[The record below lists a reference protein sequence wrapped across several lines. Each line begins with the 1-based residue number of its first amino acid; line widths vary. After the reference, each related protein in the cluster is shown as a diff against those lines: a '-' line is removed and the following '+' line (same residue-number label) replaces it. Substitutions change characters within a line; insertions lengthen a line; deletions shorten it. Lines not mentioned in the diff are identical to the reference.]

1 MAQAGPSWQ
10 ELIQQGNRAGFVG
23 RDAERAAF
31 LANFDLPVGDTRQRF
46 RFHVHGTAG
55 VGKTFL
61 VQELRQLA
69 RERGALTAYVDERAG
84 SVPEA
89 MAEMCRQFADQG
101 RRLKELERRLA
112 VYRDRRHEAEAAA
125 LAALAPEQAQQQGQP
140 GQPGQPGLPGQQGQ
154 PQPASAGS
162 RAAVGLGLAA
172 VEAAVPGAGL
182 LTSALPADLLAQGA
196 DRLRTGLSARFR
208 NPDDIE
214 LVMSP
219 EKVLTPVLLRDLRA
233 AASAT
238 PWIVLFLDTYERTG
252 PFLDP
257 WLYDLVTRH
266 EADGGLPAAVLV
278 VTSGQR
284 PLDTARWSG
293 IGSVADM
300 PLAPF
305 TESESRGLLAGK
317 GVVAEPVV
325 KEVLRLTGGLP
336 VLVSTL
342 AETRPGGPDDVD
354 DPSAGAVKRFLQWE
368 PDDTRRQ
375 VARVCALPRQL
386 DADVFRAL
394 VGHPGG
400 GPDSPDEPHASD
412 ELHAP
417 DELHALYDWLTG
429 LPFVGERGSRVRY
442 HDVVRAPM
450 LRLERRRSPRAWA
463 GRHRRLAETFAR
475 WRTETEAGRETENLW
490 ADEEW
495 RELRL
500 EETYHLLCARP
511 PAALGAALRALVEA
525 CREDAALGRAW
536 ARMLEDAGRDTDHTD
551 LADWGIRLG
560 EALDDDT
567 AGIAGAMAL
576 LLARPGPDTTG
587 RALAHTLRG
596 RELRYGGEHRR
607 ALEEYGRALEL
618 DPHLAWAHYGRGYTH
633 QLLDDFPAALT
644 ALDRADELAPG
655 TGWILSARAETYR
668 LAGRFEEAA
677 ADFDRAVALVPAD
690 ADPLTGRAVT
700 RYALGRYDEALAD
713 FDRALGIEPDN
724 AWALVRRAR
733 LRRTRGEP
741 AEAFADFDRAVR
753 VAPDAAWVAS
763 ERGDAYRLAD
773 RPEEAVTELTRA
785 LTLRPDYASALAS
798 RGAALCDLRRYEE
811 GLADFARAVELRPD
825 YAWALV
831 MTARVKNELG
841 DRPAMFTYLERA
853 VDTAPDID
861 WISHELALEYRDEGR
876 YEDAVAVFRR
886 VLDGN
891 PDDETMSAC
900 LTGLG
905 GTHLLMRRHEEALH
919 PLSRAL
925 TLSPDDSWTYA
936 LRARACLATGRT
948 DQALA
953 DLDRCATLEPASQAA
968 WARRTAI
975 ELLTQCDRWE
985 EATTRLSAADGTDE
999 ADDLDDLRC
1008 DAHRHAG
1015 QWPQALRLAER
1026 LRATAPLAGTF
1037 QLAMTVSQSQGLP
1050 AAEPLWREL
1059 ASLVA
1064 ADAELPAADSALGD
1078 LERAQAR
1085 CFLACALSNWPT
1097 AQEALTDFLSPPPD
1111 WDDLTTLTQI
1121 LKDLHTS
1128 PEADARRIAPLL
1140 TEATR
1145 ATEQISSRQAP

>member
-31 LANFDLPVGDTRQRF
+31 LTNFDLPVGDARRRF

-61 VQELRQLA
+61 IQELRQLA

-125 LAALAPEQAQQQGQP
+125 LAALAPEQQ
-140 GQPGQPGLPGQQGQ
+140 Q

-162 RAAVGLGLAA
+162 RTAVGLGLAA

-182 LTSALPADLLAQGA
+182 LTSALPADLLAPGA
-196 DRLRTGLSARFR
+196 DRLRAGLSARFR

-214 LVMSP
+214 LVLSP
-219 EKVLTPVLLRDLRA
+219 ERVLTPVLLRELRA
-233 AASAT
+233 AASAH

-266 EADGGLPAAVLV
+266 AEDGGLPAAVLV
-278 VTSGQR
+278 VTAGQR
-284 PLDTARWSG
+284 PPDTARWSG
-293 IGSVADM
+293 VGSVADV

-342 AETRPGGPDDVD
+342 AETRPGDPDDVG
-354 DPSAGAVKRFLQWE
+354 DPSAGAVNRFLQWE
-368 PDDTRRQ
+368 ADDTRRQ

-394 VGHPGG
+394 VG
-400 GPDSPDEPHASD
+400 GPDGGLDGAGDPDE
-412 ELHAP
+412 
-417 DELHALYDWLTG
+417 LYDWLTG
-429 LPFVGERGSRVRY
+429 LPFVGERGTRVRY

-450 LRLERRRSPRAWA
+450 LRLERRRSRREWA

-475 WRTETEAGRETENLW
+475 WRAEAEAGREGENLW

-525 CREDAALGRAW
+525 CREDAVLGRGW
-536 ARMLEDAGRDTDHTD
+536 ARMLADAGHDTDDTD
-551 LADWGIRLG
+551 LAAWGARLG
-560 EALDDDT
+560 QALDDDS

-576 LLARPGPDTTG
+576 LLTHPGPDPAC

-596 RELRYGGEHRR
+596 RELRYGGEHHR
-607 ALEEYGRALEL
+607 AMEEYDRALEL
-618 DPHLAWAHYGRGYTH
+618 DPRLAWAHYGRGYTL
-633 QLLDDFPAALT
+633 QLLDDFPAALA

-655 TGWILSARAETYR
+655 TWWILAGRAETHR
-668 LAGRFEEAA
+668 LAGRFAEAV

-690 ADPLTGRAVT
+690 ADPLTGRAVS
-700 RYALGRYDEALAD
+700 RHALGRYDEALAD
-713 FDRALGIEPDN
+713 FDRALALDPDN

-773 RPEEAVTELTRA
+773 RPEEAVAELTRA
-785 LTLRPDYASALAS
+785 LALTPDYASALAS
-798 RGAALCDLRRYEE
+798 RGAALCDLGRHEE
-811 GLADFARAVELRPD
+811 GLADFGRAVELRPD

-831 MTARVKNELG
+831 MTARAKDGLG
-841 DRPAMFTYLERA
+841 DRPAMFGYLERA
-853 VDTAPDID
+853 VAAAPDAD
-861 WISHELALEYRDEGR
+861 WISHELAAEYTKEGR
-876 YEDAVAVFRR
+876 YEEAVAVFRR
-886 VLDGN
+886 VLDRS
-891 PDDETMSAC
+891 PDDEAS

-905 GTHLLMRRHEEALH
+905 GTYLLMRWYEDALGA
-919 PLSRAL
+919 LSRAL

-936 LRARACLATGRT
+936 MRARVRLATGRT
-948 DQALA
+948 EQALA
-953 DLDRCATLEPASQAA
+953 DLDRCAGLEPASQAA
-968 WARRTAI
+968 WARRTAV
-975 ELLTQCDRWE
+975 ELLTQCERWE
-985 EATTRLSAADGTDE
+985 EATARLAAADD

-1008 DAHRHAG
+1008 EAHRQAG
-1015 QWPQALRLAER
+1015 QWPQARRTAER
-1026 LRATAPLAGTF
+1026 LRATAPIPGTF
-1037 QLAMTVSQSQGLP
+1037 ELAMTVSGSEGLP

-1059 ASLVA
+1059 ATLIR
-1064 ADAELPAADSALGD
+1064 ADAELPAEDSALGD

-1085 CFLACALSNWPT
+1085 CFLACALSDPAA
-1097 AQEALTDFLSPPPD
+1097 AQEALTGLLTSPLD
-1111 WDDLTTLTQI
+1111 WDDLATLTLI
-1121 LKDLHTS
+1121 LKDLLAS
-1128 PEADARRIAPLL
+1128 PGADASRIAPLL
-1140 TEATR
+1140 AEATR
-1145 ATEQISSRQAP
+1145 ARDEIRSRHRPPLFPGPREGG

>member
-10 ELIQQGNRAGFVG
+10 ELIQRGNRTGFVG

-31 LANFDLPVGDTRQRF
+31 LANFDLPVGDARRRF

-89 MAEMCRQFADQG
+89 MAEVCHQFADQG
-101 RRLKELERRLA
+101 RRLKDLERRLA

-125 LAALAPEQAQQQGQP
+125 LAALAAEQAQQQGH
-140 GQPGQPGLPGQQGQ
+140 QQGQ
-154 PQPASAGS
+154 PPPQPASAGS
-162 RAAVGLGLAA
+162 RTAVGLGLAA

-219 EKVLTPVLLRDLRA
+219 EKVLTPVLLRELRT

-266 EADGGLPAAVLV
+266 EADGGLPATVLV
-278 VTSGQR
+278 VTAGQR

-293 IGSVADM
+293 TGSVADV

-342 AETRPGGPDDVD
+342 AETRPGDPDDVD

-394 VGHPGG
+394 VCHPDG
-400 GPDSPDEPHASD
+400 GPDLPGDPDE
-412 ELHAP
+412 
-417 DELHALYDWLTG
+417 LYDWLTG
-429 LPFVGERGSRVRY
+429 LPFVGERGARVRY

-450 LRLERRRSPRAWA
+450 LRLERRRSRREWA
-463 GRHRRLAETFAR
+463 ARHRRLAETFAR
-475 WRTETEAGRETENLW
+475 WRTEAEAGRETENPW
-490 ADEEW
+490 TDEEW

-511 PAALGAALRALVEA
+511 PAALGAALRTLVEA
-525 CREDAALGRAW
+525 CREDAVLGRAW
-536 ARMLEDAGRDTDHTD
+536 ARMLADAGRDTDDTD
-551 LADWGIRLG
+551 LTQWGERLG

-576 LLARPGPDTTG
+576 LLARPGPDTAG

-596 RELRYGGEHRR
+596 RELRYGGEHRQ

-618 DPHLAWAHYGRGYTH
+618 DPRLAWAHYGRGYTH

-655 TGWILSARAETYR
+655 TGWIIAARAETYR
-668 LAGRFEEAA
+668 LAGRFEEAV

-700 RYALGRYDEALAD
+700 RHALGRYDEALAD

-763 ERGDAYRLAD
+763 ERGDAYRLAG
-773 RPEEAVTELTRA
+773 RPEEAVAELTRA
-785 LTLRPDYASALAS
+785 LTLEPAYASALAS
-798 RGAALCDLRRYEE
+798 RGAALCDLGRYEE
-811 GLADFARAVELRPD
+811 SLADFGRAVELRPD

-831 MTARVKNELG
+831 MTARVKDELG
-841 DRPAMFTYLERA
+841 DRPAMFAALERA

-861 WISHELALEYRDEGR
+861 WISHELAVEYREEGR
-876 YEDAVAVFRR
+876 YEEAVAVFGR
-886 VLDGN
+886 VLDGS
-891 PDDETMSAC
+891 PDDETVSAC
-900 LTGLG
+900 LSGLG
-905 GTHLLMRRHEEALH
+905 GTHLLMRQYEEAFRH
-919 PLSRAL
+919 LSRAL
-925 TLSPDDSWTYA
+925 ALGPDDGWTYA
-936 LRARACLATGRT
+936 MRARVCLATGRT
-948 DQALA
+948 GQALA

-975 ELLTQCDRWE
+975 ELLTQCDRWA
-985 EATTRLSAADGTDE
+985 EATTRLSAADD

-1008 DAHRHAG
+1008 EAHRHAG
-1015 QWPQALRLAER
+1015 QWPQARLMAER
-1026 LRATAPLAGTF
+1026 LRARAPIPGTF
-1037 QLAMTVSQSQGLP
+1037 ELAMTVSQSEGLP

-1078 LERAQAR
+1078 LERTQAR
-1085 CFLACALSNWPT
+1085 CFLACALSDWPA
-1097 AQEALTDFLSPPPD
+1097 AQQGLAEFLALPPD
-1111 WDDLTTLTQI
+1111 WDDLATLTLI
-1121 LKDLHTS
+1121 LRDLRTS
-1128 PEADARRIAPLL
+1128 PDADARRIEPLL
-1140 TEATR
+1140 TETTR
-1145 ATEQISSRQAP
+1145 SRDELTPEP

>member
-23 RDAERAAF
+23 RDAERATF
-31 LANFDLPVGDTRQRF
+31 LAHFERPVGDARQRF

-61 VQELRQLA
+61 VQELRHLA

-84 SVPEA
+84 SVPET
-89 MAEMCRQFADQG
+89 MAEVCRQFAGQG
-101 RRLKELERRLA
+101 RRLKDLERRLA
-112 VYRDRRHEAEAAA
+112 VYRERRHEAEAAA
-125 LAALAPEQAQQQGQP
+125 LAALAPDQTQ
-140 GQPGQPGLPGQQGQ
+140 Q

-162 RAAVGLGLAA
+162 RTAVGLGLAA

-182 LTSALPADLLAQGA
+182 LTSALPADVLAQGA

-219 EKVLTPVLLRDLRA
+219 EKVLTPVLLRELRA
-233 AASAT
+233 AATAA

-257 WLYDLVTRH
+257 WLYDLVTRQ
-266 EADGGLPAAVLV
+266 EADSGLPASVLV

-284 PLDTARWSG
+284 PLDAVRWSG
-293 IGSVADM
+293 TGSVTDV

-305 TESESRGLLAGK
+305 TESEARGLLAGK

-342 AETRPGGPDDVD
+342 AETRPGDPDDVG

-375 VARVCALPRQL
+375 VARLCALPRQL

-400 GPDSPDEPHASD
+400 GMDVPGEPD
-412 ELHAP
+412 
-417 DELHALYDWLTG
+417 ALYDWLTG
-429 LPFVGERGSRVRY
+429 LPFVGEHGNSVRY

-450 LRLERRRSPRAWA
+450 LRLERRRSRREWA

-475 WRTETEAGRETENLW
+475 WRAEAEAGRDTEDLW

-511 PAALGAALRALVEA
+511 PAALGPALRALVEA
-525 CREDAALGRAW
+525 CREDAVLGRVW

-551 LADWGIRLG
+551 LAEWGVRLG

-576 LLARPGPDTTG
+576 LLARPGPDTAG

-596 RELRYGGEHRR
+596 RELRYAGEHRQ

-633 QLLDDFPAALT
+633 QLLDDFPAALA
-644 ALDRADELAPG
+644 ALDRADELAPD
-655 TGWILSARAETYR
+655 TGWIISARAETYR
-668 LAGRFEEAA
+668 LAGRFEEAVP
-677 ADFDRAVALVPAD
+677 DFDRAVALVPAD

-700 RYALGRYDEALAD
+700 RHALGRYDEALAD

-733 LRRTRGEP
+733 LRRARGEP
-741 AEAFADFDRAVR
+741 AEAFADYDRAVR

-773 RPEEAVTELTRA
+773 RSEEAVTELTRA
-785 LTLRPDYASALAS
+785 LTLRPDYASALAG

-811 GLADFARAVELRPD
+811 SLADFARAVELRPD

-841 DRPAMFTYLERA
+841 DRAAMFTYLERA
-853 VDTAPDID
+853 VDTAPDLD
-861 WISHELALEYRDEGR
+861 WISHELAVEYRDEGR
-876 YEDAVAVFRR
+876 YEEAVAVFHR
-886 VLDGN
+886 VLDRSPG
-891 PDDETMSAC
+891 DETVQAC
-900 LTGLG
+900 LSGLG
-905 GTHLLMRRHEEALH
+905 GTHLLMRLYEEALRH
-919 PLSRAL
+919 LSRAL
-925 TLSPDDSWTYA
+925 ALGPDDSWAYA
-936 LRARACLATGRT
+936 MRARVCLATGRT
-948 DQALA
+948 EQALA
-953 DLDRCATLEPASQAA
+953 DLDRCATLEPAAQAA

-975 ELLTQCDRWE
+975 ELLTQCDRWA
-985 EATTRLSAADGTDE
+985 EATARLSAADGADG

-1008 DAHRHAG
+1008 DVHRHAG

-1026 LRATAPLAGTF
+1026 LRATAPMPGVF
-1037 QLAMTVSQSQGLP
+1037 QLAMTVSQSEGLR

-1059 ASLVA
+1059 AAMVR

-1085 CFLACALSNWPT
+1085 CFLACALSDWPT
-1097 AQEALTDFLSPPPD
+1097 AQEALTAILSLPPD
-1111 WDDLTTLTQI
+1111 WDDLATLTLI
-1121 LKDLHTS
+1121 LRDLHTS
-1128 PEADARRIAPLL
+1128 PEADALRMAPLL
-1140 TEATR
+1140 TAATR
-1145 ATEQISSRQAP
+1145 AAEDISAHQAP